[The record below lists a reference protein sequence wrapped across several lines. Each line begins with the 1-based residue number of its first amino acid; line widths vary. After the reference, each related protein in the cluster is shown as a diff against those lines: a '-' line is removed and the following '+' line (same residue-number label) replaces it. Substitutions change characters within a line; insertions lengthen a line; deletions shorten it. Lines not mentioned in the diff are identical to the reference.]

1 MGVYSS
7 ATVRVRAAQLLICAP
22 ALFLFLGTVCKT
34 SVHFLICAP
43 APVLFLVAVRKT
55 SAQFLIVAPT
65 LVLLLGS
72 VCKTSTHSLSGLHG
86 RYVSGAILVRA
97 LTAEESENSG
107 GAAGRSPILT
117 PQGGN

>member
-1 MGVYSS
+1 M
-7 ATVRVRAAQLLICAP
+7 RR
-22 ALFLFLGTVCKT
+22 T
-34 SVHFLICAP
+34 SVHFLIFASSL
-43 APVLFLVAVRKT
+43 VLFLVTVRKTSAPALVLFLGTMRKT
-55 SAQFLIVAPT
+55 SAQFLIVAPA
-65 LVLLLGS
+65 LVLLLGT
-72 VCKTSTHSLSGLHG
+72 VRKTSAHSSSGLHG